1 MLSFR
6 EYLDRGRL
14 KKHVKHHNT
23 TKALTDAFPGE
34 ELDKA
39 KDAIYTSWGGSKK
52 DGKSSL
58 RKFISDD
65 DRKWAKLWGKV
76 RADCDGDHK

>member
-1 MLSFR
+1 MISFR
-6 EYLDRGRL
+6 EYLERDRL

-39 KDAIYTSWGGSKK
+39 KEAIYTGWR
-52 DGKSSL
+52 GKNKRRSL
-58 RKFISDD
+58 GKFIADD
-65 DRKWAKLWGKV
+65 DRKWADLWGKV
-76 RADCDGDHK
+76 RAECDTHE